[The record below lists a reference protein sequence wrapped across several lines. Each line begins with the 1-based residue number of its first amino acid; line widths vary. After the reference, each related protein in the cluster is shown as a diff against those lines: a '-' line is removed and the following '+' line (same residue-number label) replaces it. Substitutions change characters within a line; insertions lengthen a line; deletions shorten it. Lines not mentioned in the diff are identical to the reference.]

1 MYSHIKIDKYLNKQI
16 ETKFKRETENMQQ
29 YKSDVNEMPI
39 KEKEIKDLIRGK
51 SDVKQDEIS
60 IREKEIKDLIRG
72 FVGRDIVVT
81 LRNKKSLKGKLESVT
96 NYELLLTVSHEPV
109 LIMKHAIDYIEL
121 TKTIS

>member
-1 MYSHIKIDKYLNKQI
+1 
-16 ETKFKRETENMQQ
+16 MQQ
-29 YKSDVNEMPI
+29 YKSDVNEMSI

-51 SDVKQDEIS
+51 SDVKQNEIS